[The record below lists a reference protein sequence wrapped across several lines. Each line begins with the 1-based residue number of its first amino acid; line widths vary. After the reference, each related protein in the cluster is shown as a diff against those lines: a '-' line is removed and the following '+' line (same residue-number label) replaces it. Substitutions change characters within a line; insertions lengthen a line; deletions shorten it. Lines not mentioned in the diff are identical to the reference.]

1 MAGKNNDTN
10 MPMVHCSF
18 CGKTEKQ
25 VHKLIAG
32 PNGVYICD
40 ECIDLCDEILAEEF
54 QDDFDT
60 PEEETEINLLKP
72 KEIKAFLDEYVVG
85 QEYAKKVMSVGGIH
99 RENKIERDDFLGNL
113 DEAELYDRPV
123 RKPTFQMC
131 GVSVNEDPMQLIKAL
146 HIPNPGRPTLGIVRG
161 IMKCQYGP
169 ADFQEGKTHHNWY
182 LFKDKI
188 DSASSEFKIIEVDEL
203 CQKNIGTK
211 SGE

>member
-1 MAGKNNDTN
+1 MKARIIYSNVRKNRGEIQIMLENDVL
-10 MPMVHCSF
+10 M
-18 CGKTEKQ
+18 EKSTVQ
-25 VHKLIAG
+25 IQQEEASEEYIKRFPTKLH
-32 PNGVYICD
+32 
-40 ECIDLCDEILAEEF
+40 EM
-54 QDDFDT
+54 
-60 PEEETEINLLKP
+60 LKDSRVRD
-72 KEIKAFLDEYVVG
+72 KFFKSISK
-85 QEYAKKVMSVGGIH
+85 EYADIIVYRGIH

>member
-1 MAGKNNDTN
+1 M
-10 MPMVHCSF
+10 
-18 CGKTEKQ
+18 
-25 VHKLIAG
+25 
-32 PNGVYICD
+32 
-40 ECIDLCDEILAEEF
+40 
-54 QDDFDT
+54 
-60 PEEETEINLLKP
+60 LKDSRVRD
-72 KEIKAFLDEYVVG
+72 KFFKSISK
-85 QEYAKKVMSVGGIH
+85 EYADIIVYRGIH
-99 RENKIERDDFLGNL
+99 RENRIERDDFLGNL

-123 RKPTFQMC
+123 RKSTFQMC

-182 LFKDKI
+182 LFEDKI
-188 DSASSEFKIIEVDEL
+188 DSASNEFKIIEVDEL

>member
-1 MAGKNNDTN
+1 MKARIIYSIVRKNRGEIQIMLENDVL
-10 MPMVHCSF
+10 M
-18 CGKTEKQ
+18 EKSTVQ
-25 VHKLIAG
+25 IQQEEASEEYIKRFPIKLH
-32 PNGVYICD
+32 
-40 ECIDLCDEILAEEF
+40 EM
-54 QDDFDT
+54 
-60 PEEETEINLLKP
+60 LKDSRVRD
-72 KEIKAFLDEYVVG
+72 KFFKSISK
-85 QEYAKKVMSVGGIH
+85 EYADIIVYRGIH
-99 RENKIERDDFLGNL
+99 RENRIERDDFLGNL

-123 RKPTFQMC
+123 RKSTFQMC

-182 LFKDKI
+182 LFEDKI

>member
-1 MAGKNNDTN
+1 MLENDVL
-10 MPMVHCSF
+10 M
-18 CGKTEKQ
+18 EKSTVQ
-25 VHKLIAG
+25 IQQEEASEEYIKRFPTKLH
-32 PNGVYICD
+32 
-40 ECIDLCDEILAEEF
+40 EM
-54 QDDFDT
+54 
-60 PEEETEINLLKP
+60 LKDSRVRD
-72 KEIKAFLDEYVVG
+72 KFFKSISK
-85 QEYAKKVMSVGGIH
+85 EYADIIVYRGIH
-99 RENKIERDDFLGNL
+99 RENKMERDDFLGNL

>member
-1 MAGKNNDTN
+1 MLENDVL
-10 MPMVHCSF
+10 M
-18 CGKTEKQ
+18 EKSTVQ
-25 VHKLIAG
+25 IQQEEASEEYIKRFPTKLH
-32 PNGVYICD
+32 
-40 ECIDLCDEILAEEF
+40 EM
-54 QDDFDT
+54 
-60 PEEETEINLLKP
+60 LKDSRVRD
-72 KEIKAFLDEYVVG
+72 KFFKSISK
-85 QEYAKKVMSVGGIH
+85 EYADIIVYRGIH
-99 RENKIERDDFLGNL
+99 RENRIERDDFLGNL

-123 RKPTFQMC
+123 RKSTFQMC

-161 IMKCQYGP
+161 IMKCKYGP

-182 LFKDKI
+182 LFEDKI